1 MDRNDL
7 LLAARTEFLRAFTE
21 SLDES
26 IRQAE
31 AHLFV
36 KADTA
41 KFSADQRRYLDARV
55 FVMKSAATIRM
66 QILQAMERLLQRS
79 FQTAYNAFRP
89 SFSWSGSGLS
99 LVETAAF
106 EGELRIDEFTK
117 RFRDEAED
125 ELRDLNIRIALLFEQ
140 EDISERENPFR
151 PYLISRSVASA
162 FETMELPPDDVDALI
177 VQISEGMCGRIA
189 VIYSHLNELLAAQG
203 LAAQLQLKIR
213 KMPSRLNLGSASAGT
228 DAGPATENAQAP
240 GQTPHTSPGRHQP
253 HVVEV
258 MPSQAKNPVD
268 DLFERIRDFGS
279 GATALDSSS
288 HSAPSDSAAGTE
300 ALPPPPA
307 AGRSEPDRQH
317 RRSWLNGLHSAGQ
330 VLRQFFAGP
339 AMPSATTDDVFD
351 VNPPHALPA
360 NTPLTDSIQD
370 LQREATPAAHEMLG
384 SEGQVRNLIL
394 EERERL
400 SDLARDSNEQMIID
414 IVAMLFEFILRDAQV
429 PAEVRAQLGRLQFL
443 VLKIALLD
451 PELFSKEY
459 HDVRMLV
466 NRIGS
471 ISLGLRQIDP
481 SGERVSAEICR
492 IVETLLADETQ
503 GVALFGLML
512 DELDAFVARELLAAD
527 HQVDRAV
534 QAVAK
539 AESRTLQFAR
549 ISAMLSE
556 ALSHIRVDQYLHDF
570 LVNTWSRVVERAGRE
585 HPQSALRFRVLVPDL
600 IWSVAP
606 KVLPEE
612 RQQLIKQVPGMI
624 ATLGEGLVLI
634 GWPQGERHVL
644 MAWLMDAHR
653 DALRATH
660 VPMPVP
666 PLAMLRERFAD
677 FIAAPVDETP
687 SSMQDRELDHAL
699 LHEAIGELEASLN
712 VMDQHLGVE
721 SEIEDLSDAATD
733 ELVFHTQLKAGVM
746 IEVNLDGL
754 FKPARLNW
762 VGEGQERLILSIEG
776 HDVPSMVSL
785 RAFRRLLAGG
795 RARFAEEAQVFE
807 RAVRQLL
814 DTADQTATH

>member
-7 LLAARTEFLRAFTE
+7 LLAARAEFLRAFVE
-21 SLDES
+21 ALDES

-41 KFSADQRRYLDARV
+41 KFSAEQRRYLDARV
-55 FVMKSAATIRM
+55 FVMKSSNLIHD
-66 QILQAMERLLQRS
+66 QIVQAMERLLQRS

-89 SFSWSGSGLS
+89 SFSWNGGSLS
-99 LVETAAF
+99 LVETSAF

-151 PYLISRSVASA
+151 PYLISRSIASA
-162 FETMELPPDDVDALI
+162 LETMELPSNEVDALV
-177 VQISEGMCGRIA
+177 VQISEGMCGHIVA
-189 VIYSHLNELLAAQG
+189 IYSRLNSLLADHG

-213 KMPSRLNLGSASAGT
+213 KMPSRLNLGGASTGV
-228 DAGPATENAQAP
+228 DAESATENAHAP
-240 GQTPHTSPGRHQP
+240 AQTPHGSPGRHQP

-258 MPSQAKNPVD
+258 MPAQARNPVD
-268 DLFERIRDFGS
+268 DLFERIRDFG
-279 GATALDSSS
+279 GVTAPDSPA
-288 HSAPSDSAAGTE
+288 H
-300 ALPPPPA
+300 PA
-307 AGRSEPDRQH
+307 AGADVLPSAPAAGQPMPDRQQ

-339 AMPSATTDDVFD
+339 AMPSAAADDVFE

-360 NTPLTDSIQD
+360 NTPLTDSILD

-384 SEGQVRNLIL
+384 SEGQIRNLIL

-459 HDVRMLV
+459 HDVRLLV
-466 NRIGS
+466 NRIAS

-481 SGERVSAEICR
+481 SGERVSGEICR
-492 IVETLLADETQ
+492 IVETLLADETH

-512 DELDAFVARELLAAD
+512 DELDAFVARALLAAD
-527 HQVDRAV
+527 QQVDRAV
-534 QAVAK
+534 QAVAR

-549 ISAMLSE
+549 ISAMLDE

-570 LVNTWSRVVERAGRE
+570 LMNTWSRVVERAGRE
-585 HPQSALRFRVLVPDL
+585 NERDAQRFRLLAPDL
-600 IWSVAP
+600 VWSVAP

-612 RQQLIKQVPGMI
+612 RQQLIKLVPGMI
-624 ATLGEGLVLI
+624 ATLGEGLALI
-634 GWPQGERHVL
+634 EWPQGERHVL
-644 MAWLMDAHR
+644 MAWLMEAHR
-653 DALRATH
+653 DALRATS

-666 PLAMLRERFAD
+666 PLSMVHESFAG
-677 FIAAPVDETP
+677 FIAAQPQETASTTTEALDLDP
-687 SSMQDRELDHAL
+687 SLLD
-699 LHEAIGELEASLN
+699 EAIGELEAGLN
-712 VMDQHLGVE
+712 VIDQQLGL
-721 SEIEDLSDAATD
+721 SSAGLEDEDPLGN
-733 ELVFHTQLKAGVM
+733 EMLFQTQLKAGVM
-746 IEVNLDGL
+746 VEVNLDGQ

-762 VGEGQERLILSIEG
+762 VDGGQERLILRIEG
-776 HDVPSMVSL
+776 HDVPSMISR

-814 DTADQTATH
+814 ETADQSAVS